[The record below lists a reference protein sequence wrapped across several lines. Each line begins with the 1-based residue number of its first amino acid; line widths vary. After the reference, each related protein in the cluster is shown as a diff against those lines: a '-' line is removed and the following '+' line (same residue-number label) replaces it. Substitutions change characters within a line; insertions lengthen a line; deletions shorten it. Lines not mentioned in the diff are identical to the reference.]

1 MTNQIEVKMIED
13 SISGRSRISTL
24 QLKYHRYIHVELMT
38 HRMLSKSCSSSRA
51 VPIMTIISQ
60 VWNNPATPIHW
71 GQNVSGMQAKS
82 ELSGVKLFLAK
93 TLWNISSKVA
103 CVFALLFYYIGLH
116 KQIGNRI
123 LEPFSF
129 INVILTGTDF
139 DNFFNLRIHPDAQ
152 PEICELATKMKEAM
166 DKSYPTVIWNID
178 IKSDSQN
185 YWHLPYVTKAERLNY
200 PVETLLKISTARCAR
215 VSYNNHDG
223 TNPSVEN
230 DIKLHDRLVG
240 SIPIHASPS
249 EHQATPGFDSTLYYR
264 NFKGWVQ
271 YRDIVEQKLSTLTTR

>member
-1 MTNQIEVKMIED
+1 MKINAKMIED
-13 SISGRSRISTL
+13 SISNRSRISTL
-24 QLKYHRYIHVELMT
+24 EISFPKVLLAEFNT
-38 HRMLSKSCSSSRA
+38 HRMFTRSFSSSRA
-51 VPIMTIISQ
+51 IPVDKLVQQDTFHPLFWGINKPGMSASLEELNIDDKNEAIEIWENTINFCRNSSLRL
-60 VWNNPATPIHW
+60 A
-71 GQNVSGMQAKS
+71 
-82 ELSGVKLFLAK
+82 EL
-93 TLWNISSKVA
+93 
-103 CVFALLFYYIGLH
+103 GLH
-116 KQIGNRI
+116 KQWANRC
-123 LEPFSF
+123 
-129 INVILTGTDF
+129 NDWYTMVTGIVTATDF